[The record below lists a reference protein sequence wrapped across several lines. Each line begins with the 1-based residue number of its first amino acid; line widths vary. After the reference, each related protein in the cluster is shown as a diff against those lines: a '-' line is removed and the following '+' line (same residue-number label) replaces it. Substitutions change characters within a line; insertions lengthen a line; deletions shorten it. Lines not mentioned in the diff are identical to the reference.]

1 MNNKSEHDASS
12 IGGLILWLNLRIQ
25 YWCTYLHN
33 DITYC
38 GLLEWIEWIN
48 CVVARTKIE
57 TTSFGDMIIVS
68 FFLKIT
74 LFFILGFFL
83 LDNAEMGDGARSI
96 SRSAVLFLFCFSR
109 TARRYTST
117 YEYHAQHN
125 KQLLL
130 LLGAWGRSNVQTH
143 SVESWFERPIWNSEP
158 LTIGAV
164 LSYKRRKQFLWW
176 SEKRPWC
183 GVLIFKICEWRINWR
198 LGHGATQAWLS
209 WGLVR
214 SIDPWCAN

>member
-1 MNNKSEHDASS
+1 MNKSEHDASS

-48 CVVARTKIE
+48 CVVARTKLE

-68 FFLKIT
+68 FSLKIT

-117 YEYHAQHN
+117 SIMHN
-125 KQLLL
+125 TTNNFCCSSERGAEAMSKPIASNHGSKGQFWVSHHW
-130 LLGAWGRSNVQTH
+130 LGS
-143 SVESWFERPIWNSEP
+143 
-158 LTIGAV
+158 
-164 LSYKRRKQFLWW
+164 FL
-176 SEKRPWC
+176 
-183 GVLIFKICEWRINWR
+183 
-198 LGHGATQAWLS
+198 
-209 WGLVR
+209 
-214 SIDPWCAN
+214 